1 MKTYLHVVMYT
12 VEFQKCGLPH
22 GHIVFW
28 VSMDT
33 LEPTPK
39 LTDSFIRAK
48 IPDPTIDQLGYA
60 LVAEHM
66 VHSPCGTYNPNSP
79 SMKNGRCSKNYLKEF
94 HESTI
99 VNESGFAV
107 YIRHNNQLFIIKG
120 GVKLD
125 NR

>member
-48 IPDPTIDQLGYA
+48 IPDPAIDQLGYA
-60 LVAEHM
+60 
-66 VHSPCGTYNPNSP
+66 
-79 SMKNGRCSKNYLKEF
+79 LKEF